1 MCVWESLSWVGEYAT
16 LCERQ
21 FSQLTLRNCMKREW
35 QAKNVYIDIVIGDDI
50 HPSSQALGFFLSDK
64 LREIVNFEWQ

>member
-1 MCVWESLSWVGEYAT
+1 
-16 LCERQ
+16 
-21 FSQLTLRNCMKREW
+21 MKREW